1 MKTED
6 TGDRYR
12 WQEECI
18 EIWKRN
24 DCRGIVEAVT
34 GSGKTVLAL
43 KALRELRENCGE
55 NMWTAV
61 VVPTRALMVQWSRL
75 LRSFFLAED
84 SGTEPQYQIYVINS
98 ARYRLARQ
106 ILGKLRDG
114 RTVFLIADEC
124 HHYTSG
130 ENGRIFEFV
139 PYLKEMPGQ
148 YCALGLSAT
157 VSGRDCAER
166 LEPAL
171 GRIIFRYSY
180 RQALSAGTVSEF
192 KLIQIALHFQ
202 ADEYEEYQEL
212 SEQMKIVRKQLYVRC
227 PLLKKEGISFFSV
240 LQSLAKEDTVT
251 GRLGGTYL
259 HLSYQRKRI
268 VCMAKNRIFCVQEL
282 LRELDIRRKVLIFS
296 ERVEQAEQLFALL
309 KREYGDKAGKYHS
322 KAGKQANEN
331 ALERFRNGEILVLI
345 TCKALDEGVDVPDA
359 EVGIILSGTGMER
372 QRLQRLGRILR
383 RSEGKGTAALYYLF
397 VRESM
402 EERSYFQFHGE
413 YFQVEDREWN
423 IVGR

>member
-1 MKTED
+1 MKTE
-6 TGDRYR
+6 DRYR

-43 KALRELRENCGE
+43 KALRELRESCGE

-75 LRSFFLAED
+75 LRSFFLGED
-84 SGTEPQYQIYVINS
+84 SGTELQYQIYVINS

-130 ENGRIFEFV
+130 ENGKIFEFV
-139 PYLKEMPGQ
+139 PYLKEVPGH
-148 YCALGLSAT
+148 YHALGLSAT
-157 VSGRDCAER
+157 VSGKDGAER
-166 LEPAL
+166 LETAL
-171 GRIIFRYSY
+171 GKIIFRYSY
-180 RQALSAGTVSEF
+180 WQALRAGVVSEF

-202 ADEYEEYQEL
+202 ADECEEYEEL
-212 SEQMKIVRKQLYVRC
+212 SDRMKNVRKQLYSRY

-251 GRLGGTYL
+251 GRLAGTYL

-282 LRELDIRRKVLIFS
+282 LRELDIRRKVLVFS
-296 ERVEQAEQLFALL
+296 ERIEQAEQLFALL

-331 ALERFRNGEILVLI
+331 ALERFRNGEILILV

-383 RSEGKGTAALYYLF
+383 RSEKKETAALYYLF

-402 EERSYFQFHGE
+402 EEKSYFPLHGE
-413 YFQVEDREWN
+413 YFQVVDREYL
-423 IVGR
+423 R